1 MSIMDQLKNV
11 FGVKKKTN
19 STQPLRKTT
28 APLCTNEQQQQH
40 SDQASLRASGESA
53 ITKSLFNDREFS
65 STTNLE
71 KEIGL
76 ANSTLA
82 TFTALST
89 LSALSIPT
97 STSSNGDKQKLAF
110 AGKFADELAFQ
121 KSLTTINK
129 SNLELDET
137 DLFLDLEKVLNID
150 DEILTLLAAD
160 FCKDY
165 QVLPIERVNTKLK
178 IAFINPIKKQNA
190 EKLLKAQYPSLEII
204 FVRSTE
210 EFLSYHIKESYEGL
224 NSRIAE
230 AEEKRVRAEK
240 AASLRELEN
249 NTNIPQDLIFTHE
262 RPLGSEENRVLSSIS
277 TYLCQMKRK
286 DGTDLDID
294 YVIKFSKET
303 GKKEGFLRVT
313 ARVERDIVLIDEVE
327 MSLEV
332 YKQIPRVLKVV
343 SGLESTNE
351 REICTGKVKC
361 TLVYGSRRDSV
372 QLRINFLPTGEERG
386 LSISIR
392 LQDRTNFKHSLENI
406 GLTNS
411 QRQLIYNE
419 ILTKSSGL
427 VLVVGPV
434 NEGKNTTAL
443 SLLIE
448 NNQLRPAEK
457 TITVEDPTE
466 YDLSFAVQVE
476 VDNTDT
482 STSDSGKEKGYSY
495 YLPSIIRHNLNNLY
509 IGEVRDRQ
517 SADLA
522 VQAANLG
529 HRVISTIHTNS
540 ACEAVSRLSAMGISS
555 YQLSN
560 ALRTIISQRLVKK
573 SCKKCVRVSD
583 DIAKTISRLGEYVD
597 RLNWQ
602 DDAMFTRASGVDENG
617 NTCRN
622 CQGTGYRGVT
632 GIFEILKLSRKLR
645 KLISDGVT
653 SDELKFQAQQEGFK
667 SLWYSGLEK
676 VLLGE
681 TTLEQIL
688 KVLGG
693 LPDSDLEGLP
703 ALESL
708 EKTFYDSFEDILAN

>member
-1 MSIMDQLKNV
+1 MSIMDQLKTV
-11 FGVKKKTN
+11 FGVKKKNN
-19 STQPLRKTT
+19 STQPLRKLTSE
-28 APLCTNEQQQQH
+28 LSRSEQEVEAN
-40 SDQASLRASGESA
+40 DQANLRAANETA

-121 KSLTTINK
+121 KSVTSIGSNK
-129 SNLELDET
+129 LGFDEAN
-137 DLFLDLEKVLNID
+137 LFLDLEKVINVED
-150 DEILTLLAAD
+150 DVLTLLTAD

-165 QVLPIERVNTKLK
+165 QVLPIEKIDTKLK
-178 IAFINPIKKQNA
+178 IAFINPIKKQQA
-190 EKLLKAQYPSLEII
+190 SKLLKAQYPNLEVL
-204 FVRSTE
+204 FVQSTE
-210 EFLSYHIKESYEGL
+210 EFLGHHIHESYNGL

-249 NTNIPQDLIFTHE
+249 GLNAPTDLIFTHE

-277 TYLCQMKRK
+277 TYLCQMKRIG
-286 DGTDLDID
+286 GTDLDID
-294 YVIKFSKET
+294 FILVAKEN

-313 ARVERDIVLIDEVE
+313 ARVERDIVLIEQIP
-327 MSLEV
+327 MSLDV
-332 YKQIPRVLKVV
+332 YKQFARVLKVI
-343 SGLESTNE
+343 SSLESTND
-351 REICTGKVKC
+351 RETCTGKVKC
-361 TLVYGSRRDSV
+361 TLVYGTKRDSV
-372 QLRINFLPTGEERG
+372 QLRINFLPTSEERG

-392 LQDRTNFKHSLENI
+392 LQDRTNFRHSLENI
-406 GLTNS
+406 GLTAS
-411 QRQLIYNE
+411 QRQLVYHE
-419 ILTKSSGL
+419 ILSKNSGL

-448 NNQLRPAEK
+448 NDKLRPRHK
-457 TITVEDPTE
+457 TVTVEDPIE
-466 YDLSFAVQVE
+466 YDLPFGVQVE
-476 VDNTDT
+476 VSPDKT
-482 STSDSGKEKGYSY
+482 YSY
-495 YLPSIIRHNLNNLY
+495 YLKSIIRHNLNNLY
-509 IGEVRDRQ
+509 IGEVRDPE

-529 HRVISTIHTNS
+529 HRVVSTIHTNS
-540 ACEAVSRLSAMGISS
+540 ACEAVARLRAMGISS

-560 ALRTIISQRLVKK
+560 SLRTVISQRLVKK
-573 SCKKCVRVSD
+573 TCKSCVRVMDETQRS
-583 DIAKTISRLGEYVD
+583 IPRLGEYVD

-602 DDAMFTRASGVDENG
+602 DDSIFTRASGVDENG

-622 CQGTGYRGVT
+622 CQGTGYRGIT
-632 GIFEILKLSRKLR
+632 AIFEILKLSRNLR

-688 KVLGG
+688 AVLDG
-693 LPDSDLEGLP
+693 LPDPDLEGLP

>member
-1 MSIMDQLKNV
+1 MSIMDQIKNAL
-11 FGVKKKTN
+11 GIKKQTN

-28 APLCTNEQQQQH
+28 APLCTNEQQH
-40 SDQASLRASGESA
+40 SEQSSLRTSGEHA
-53 ITKSLFNDREFS
+53 VTKPLFSSGEFS

-71 KEIGL
+71 KKINL
-76 ANSTLA
+76 ANTTLQ
-82 TFTALST
+82 TFTALS
-89 LSALSIPT
+89 ALSSVATPT
-97 STSSNGDKQKLAF
+97 STSTNGNKQKATF
-110 AGKFADELAFQ
+110 AGKFTDELAFQ
-121 KSLTTINK
+121 KSLSSIDSK
-129 SNLELDET
+129 HLGFDET
-137 DLFLDLEKVLNID
+137 DLFVDLEKVLNID
-150 DEILTLLAAD
+150 DEVLTLLTVD

-165 QVLPIERVNTKLK
+165 QVLPIEKVDTKLK
-178 IAFINPIKKQNA
+178 VAFTNPIKRQQA
-190 EKLLKAQYPSLEII
+190 EKLLTAQYPNLEVI

-210 EFLSYHIKESYEGL
+210 EFLLHHVKECYEGL
-224 NSRIAE
+224 NSRVAE
-230 AEEKRVRAEK
+230 ADEKRVRAEK

-249 NTNIPQDLIFTHE
+249 NANIPKDLVFTHE

-277 TYLCQMKRK
+277 MFLCQMKRIG
-286 DGTDLDID
+286 GTDLDID
-294 YVIKFSKET
+294 YIIRFSKET
-303 GKKEGFLRVT
+303 GQKEGFMRVS
-313 ARVERDIVLIDEVE
+313 ARVERDIIILDEIP
-327 MSLEV
+327 MSLEI
-332 YKQIPRVLKVV
+332 YKQVPRVLKII

-361 TLVYGSRRDSV
+361 TLVYGTKADAV

-392 LQDRTNFKHSLENI
+392 LQDRTNFKHSLQNI
-406 GLTNS
+406 GLTIS
-411 QRQLIYNE
+411 QCQLIYHE
-419 ILTKSSGL
+419 ILAKTSGL

-448 NNQLRPAEK
+448 NNQIRPAEK

-466 YDLSFAVQVE
+466 YDLAFAVQVE
-476 VDNTDT
+476 VDSSENGD
-482 STSDSGKEKGYSY
+482 GKKKGYSY

-509 IGEVRDRQ
+509 IGEIRDRE

-529 HRVISTIHTNS
+529 HRVISTSHTNS
-540 ACEAVSRLSAMGISS
+540 ACEAVSRLAAMGISS

-560 ALRTIISQRLVKK
+560 ALRTVISQRLVKK
-573 SCKKCVRVSD
+573 SCKKCVRVMD
-583 DIAKTISRLGEYVD
+583 ETQRTIPRLGEYID
-597 RLNWQ
+597 KLNWQ
-602 DDAMFTRASGVDENG
+602 DDAIFTRASGLDENG

-622 CQGTGYRGVT
+622 CQGSGYRGVT
-632 GIFEILKLSRKLR
+632 AIFEILKLSRKLR

-681 TTLEQIL
+681 TTLEQLL

-693 LPDSDLEGLP
+693 LPDSELEGLTP
-703 ALESL
+703 LESL
-708 EKTFYDSFEDILAN
+708 EKTFYDSFDDILTN